1 MRAYKARLRGLQ
13 GGLLKHA
20 RLQSAPTGATRRA
33 LETCALT
40 KRAYRGDKEG
50 YSELETDTKVN
61 TELCAA
67 NGFCFNLP
75 AAEAHYA

>member
-1 MRAYKARLRGLQ
+1 MSTLFSFFLPYKEGLRAYKARLRGLH

-20 RLQSAPTGATRRA
+20 RLQSAPTGA
-33 LETCALT
+33 
-40 KRAYRGDKEG
+40 EG
-50 YSELETDTKVN
+50 NSELETDTKVN

-67 NGFCFNLP
+67 NGFCFNPP

>member
-1 MRAYKARLRGLQ
+1 MRAYKARLRDKEG
-13 GGLLKHA
+13 
-20 RLQSAPTGATRRA
+20 SSE

-40 KRAYRGDKEG
+40 KRAYGGHKEG
-50 YSELETDTKVN
+50 SSELETDTKVN

-67 NGFCFNLP
+67 NGFCFNPP

>member
-1 MRAYKARLRGLQ
+1 MN
-13 GGLLKHA
+13 LK
-20 RLQSAPTGATRRA
+20 

-40 KRAYRGDKEG
+40 KRAYGGYKEG
-50 YSELETDTKVN
+50 YSELETVAIRRSQPTEEVYKEGYGELETDTKVN

-67 NGFCFNLP
+67 NGFCFNQP